1 VVRTRAKIC
10 GVTTDKAAEVAVA
23 AGADAL
29 GFVFYPPSP
38 RAISPIEAA
47 PIVSMVPPFVQ
58 RVALFVDEKQS
69 VIEETLSQCSLDMI
83 QFHGAESRS
92 FCESLGLPYIKAV
105 GFKSRDELMR
115 VSDAHPNAAALLI
128 DAWAPGE
135 HGGTGKTL
143 DWTAIGDIGRPWLLA
158 GGLTPDNV
166 AEAIAVARPYAVDV
180 SSGVESER
188 GEKDLSKIE
197 SFLQAV
203 SAWNG

>member
-1 VVRTRAKIC
+1 MVRTRAKIC

-38 RAISPIEAA
+38 RAISPTKAA

-69 VIEETLSQCSLDMI
+69 VIEETLSQCPLDMI
-83 QFHGAESRS
+83 QFHGSEPRS

-105 GFKSRDELMR
+105 GFRSRDELMR
-115 VSDAHPNAAALLI
+115 VSDAHPKAAALLI
-128 DAWAPGE
+128 DAWVPGE

-166 AEAIAVARPYAVDV
+166 AEAIAVAAPYAVDV
-180 SSGVESER
+180 SSGVESKR
-188 GEKDLSKIE
+188 GEKDLTKIE
-197 SFLQAV
+197 SFLKAV
-203 SAWNG
+203 SACDG

>member
-1 VVRTRAKIC
+1 MRTRAKIC
-10 GVTTDKAAEVAVA
+10 GVTTDKVAEVAVA

-29 GFVFYPPSP
+29 GFVFYPLSP
-38 RAISPIEAA
+38 RAISPTKAA

-69 VIEETLSQCSLDMI
+69 VIEETLSQCPLNMI

-135 HGGTGKTL
+135 YGGTGKTL

-166 AEAIAVARPYAVDV
+166 AEAIAVAAPYAVDV

-197 SFLQAV
+197 SFLGAV
-203 SAWNG
+203 SACNG